1 MVVLKP
7 VFGVLCAVFLLAVG
21 GARETSNA
29 SAYGPVDLRST
40 AARLAFP
47 ESPVQPDAPD
57 WRAETLAG
65 DTIAMAD
72 YRGRITVVDF
82 WGTWCGACVAWLP
95 RLVELEKKYAHR
107 GVSFLTVNV
116 EFSRTREA
124 HLKTVRD
131 FMNRRYFDFIV
142 VPDTD
147 SSVVRAHGVTYY
159 PTVLVIDP
167 NGRVRFSNSGASREM
182 EAGVT
187 RVIEELLSM
196 SAAAAP
202 KATGEAGQEPRSS
215 R

>member
-7 VFGVLCAVFLLAVG
+7 VFGLLCAAIVLAVAARAAP
-21 GARETSNA
+21 GAA
-29 SAYGPVDLRST
+29 PST
-40 AARLAFP
+40 AAAPITRLAFP
-47 ESPVQPDAPD
+47 ESPVPPDAPE
-57 WRAETLAG
+57 WRAETLTG

-95 RLVELEKKYAHR
+95 RLVEIEKKYEHR
-107 GVSFLTVNV
+107 GVAFLTVNV
-116 EFSRTREA
+116 EFARTREA
-124 HLKTVRD
+124 HLKLVRD
-131 FMNRRYFDFIV
+131 FMERRNFTFTV
-142 VPDTD
+142 VPDAD

-187 RVIEELLSM
+187 RVIDELLAISGG
-196 SAAAAP
+196 AAGQPATAPARPSPAAP
-202 KATGEAGQEPRSS
+202 
-215 R
+215 